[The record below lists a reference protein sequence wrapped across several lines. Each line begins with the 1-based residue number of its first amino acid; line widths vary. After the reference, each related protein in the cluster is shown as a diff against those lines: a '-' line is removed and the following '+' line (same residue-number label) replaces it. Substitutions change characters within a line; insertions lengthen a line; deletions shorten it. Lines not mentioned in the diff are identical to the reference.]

1 MKKTLLATAIAGALG
16 ASAAAQAAT
25 VYNQDGTQLDIYGN
39 IQIAY
44 YSQDAGDESV
54 DEIADN
60 GSTFGFA
67 AQHIINDG
75 LTGYL
80 KLEFDDFQADEIK
93 VRGRDSGDQ
102 AYVGLKGNFGDVRL
116 GSWDA
121 LIDDWIQDPITNN
134 EFADV
139 SNSGYDDN
147 YGTSDREGDK
157 FQYMS
162 PSFGGLQFAVG
173 TQYKGDAE
181 EHLTTDDL
189 TTVNNPDDQVD
200 LVDTDGRASF
210 FGGVKYTVGAFS
222 IAGVYDNLAIYDG
235 EYTAAAAS
243 DLTYDADTDTLV
255 ANDETVAGADFEGG
269 DQYGVT
275 AQYTMGSLRVAA
287 KVERFASDED
297 DSDVDFYALGARYG
311 YGMGDIYAAVQE
323 VDPEADDADSRTEV
337 LGGVTYNVSS
347 AMYVWLEGGVYDKV
361 DDEDD
366 FVATGVTYSF

>member
-44 YSQDAGDESV
+44 YSQDTGDESV

-139 SNSGYDDN
+139 SDSNSVYTDN
-147 YGTSDREGDK
+147 YGTDDREGDK

-181 EHLTTDDL
+181 EFATADDDADPTTAE
-189 TTVNNPDDQVD
+189 VPAVD
-200 LVDTDGRASF
+200 ADGRASF
-210 FGGVKYTVGAFS
+210 FGGLKYTVGAFS

-235 EYTAAAAS
+235 EYTGAA
-243 DLTYDADTDTLV
+243 TGTT
-255 ANDETVAGADFEGG
+255 AGEDFEAG

-287 KVERFASDED
+287 KVERFAADED
-297 DSDVDFYALGARYG
+297 DSDVDFYGLGARYG
-311 YGMGDIYAAVQE
+311 YGMGDVYAAVQE
-323 VDPEADDADSRTEV
+323 IDPEADGEDSRTEI
-337 LGGVTYNVSS
+337 LGGATYNVSS
-347 AMYVWLEGGVYDKV
+347 AMYVWAEGGVRDQE
-361 DDEDD
+361 DDLGD

>member
-44 YSQDAGDESV
+44 YSLDAGDESV

-67 AQHIINDG
+67 AQHVINDG

-80 KLEFDDFQADEIK
+80 KLEFDDFKADEIK
-93 VRGRDSGDQ
+93 VRGRDAGDQ
-102 AYVGLKGNFGDVRL
+102 AYVGLKGNFGDARL
-116 GSWDA
+116 GSYDP

-139 SNSGYDDN
+139 SDSSGLIVDI
-147 YGTSDREGDK
+147 YGADDREGDK
-157 FQYMS
+157 FQYTS

-181 EHLTTDDL
+181 EK
-189 TTVNNPDDQVD
+189 NAFIEA
-200 LVDTDGRASF
+200 DGRASF
-210 FGGVKYTVGAFS
+210 FSGVKYTVGAFS

-235 EYTAAAAS
+235 EFNTAVDVDGDGTADIAAG
-243 DLTYDADTDTLV
+243 D
-255 ANDETVAGADFEGG
+255 DFEAG

-275 AQYTMGSLRVAA
+275 AQYTMGALRVAL
-287 KVERFASDED
+287 KYERYESEVE
-297 DSDVDFYALGARYG
+297 DVQPDVNFYGIGARYG
-311 YGMGDIYAAVQE
+311 YGMGDIYAAYQY
-323 VDPEADDADSRTEV
+323 VDIGGSDLEETIEEDDENIGENDDSRNEILV
-337 LGGVTYNVSS
+337 GVTYNVSP
-347 AMYVWLEGGVYDKV
+347 AMYVWLEGGVRDQ
-361 DDEDD
+361 EDD
-366 FVATGVTYSF
+366 LGDFTATGVTYSF